1 MVLDRRQLR
10 EELARL
16 MAIMTNQAV
25 DAVTI

>member
-16 MAIMTNQAV
+16 MAIMTNQTV
-25 DAVTI
+25 DAVIT